1 MKQLNNVKMGLG
13 LFFVFIVFSVF
24 VYLNTFQAFDYQVL
38 TFFQKNIPRSLD
50 LPFSY
55 FSLAGSFEVAT
66 VILLLIVYFSSKINK
81 ISVLFFYAITLGIET
96 LGKGII
102 AQIGPPIELLRTH
115 FFVSFPSGS
124 LAEGFFAYPSGH
136 AARAAFISIIL
147 LFLVWKSDKLSK
159 NFKFFLVGLILFFD
173 FFMFISR
180 IYLAEHW
187 FSDVIGGLLLGTSMA
202 FLAMKKPPLF
212 IRLRA
217 VAKRQQR
224 GH

>member
-38 TFFQKNIPRSLD
+38 TFFQKIIPRIVD

-136 AARAAFISIIL
+136 AARAVFISIIL
-147 LFLVWKSDKLSK
+147 LFIIWKNKKLNKTIKITFYFLLLTFNLGMLV
-159 NFKFFLVGLILFFD
+159 
-173 FFMFISR
+173 SR
-180 IYLAEHW
+180 AYLAEHW
-187 FSDVIGGLLLGTSMA
+187 ASDVVGGVLLGVSFA
-202 FLAMKKPPLF
+202 ILSVNK
-212 IRLRA
+212 IRISKSEIRN
-217 VAKRQQR
+217 KF
-224 GH
+224 

>member
-1 MKQLNNVKMGLG
+1 MKQLNNVKIGLG

-24 VYLNTFQAFDYQVL
+24 VYLSTFQAFDYQAL

-66 VILLLIVYFSSKINK
+66 VILLLVVYFSSKINK
-81 ISVLFFYAITLGIET
+81 ISVLFFYAIILGIET

-115 FFVSFPSGS
+115 FFFHYPTGIFT
-124 LAEGFFAYPSGH
+124 EGFFAYPSGH
-136 AARAAFISIIL
+136 ATRTVFISVVL
-147 LFLVWKSDKLSK
+147 LFIVWKSSIRQELKLV
-159 NFKFFLVGLILFFD
+159 FIFLVLTFD
-173 FFMFISR
+173 LLMLISR
-180 IYLAEHW
+180 VYLAEHW
-187 FSDVIGGLLLGTSMA
+187 LSDVIGGALLGASLSI
-202 FLAMKKPPLF
+202 FVIKKPPLF